1 MATLELRLLGVPD
14 VILDGE
20 PVHLNRRPSLG
31 LLAYLAVTRRSHT
44 REDLTALLA
53 GELPTD
59 AARKRLRNALAD
71 LVNHGLG
78 PFLEINR
85 RSIGLRPSERVTIDV
100 DRLDAMLSNHGR
112 EKTDDFDW
120 ASARCDHE
128 FLSGLD
134 MDDAPGFE
142 TWLAWERIQRR
153 RQLTTVVDRIL
164 ESLLWSGQHQRG
176 IDLARR
182 LLVVEP
188 WHEPAHRMLIRMLA
202 REGQLAAA
210 REQHA
215 LCREALAT
223 DLGIEPQAETVALI
237 DQLRA
242 EPSVIRNNLPSVS
255 AVDGLIGRR
264 ESIDTITRCLVD
276 PACRLV
282 SLVGIGGIGKTS
294 VAIAAARRIAIPAW
308 IIHEHPFADG
318 VYLIEL
324 HQSPAIDPRMNE
336 ADAGDRLM
344 AAIAQALE
352 IPSSDRGNQ
361 LDQIVSFLQ
370 SRRLLLVLDDVDEA
384 GGAETVIAGILGNA
398 PRVTVVTTSQSA
410 LGLAD
415 EWTIELAMLPV
426 PTTAQ
431 EAETTPAS
439 QLLLHAARQAGVV
452 VSESDW
458 PDIVQICRLVG
469 GMPLALT
476 IAASALIAMSPAD
489 VARELA
495 HGTALFETVATPH
508 GRATIRSAF
517 NAAIDGLAQ
526 PQRDSLP
533 RLAVFPTTFDR
544 AAAIAVGLTFPDLLA
559 LSRRSLLERDAHGR
573 YALHPLV
580 RRLAVERLVE
590 RPDVERDARSLH
602 AAHFAAFTNQVAPS
616 IDRSDDAPATI
627 ARDLANIQAAWDWSV
642 ETSNL
647 QQLQQLFD
655 GLDAWSRR
663 AGLYDD
669 WYRRIE
675 RAISRLRGHSD
686 DPARAALL
694 TRLFA
699 GAADICV
706 WQGDPERGLA
716 HIADARKI
724 TEQGGSF
731 EVEALLSLIE
741 GRLLRFHRSSAISA
755 SDALQ
760 QARVLASVS
769 RQPQVEARSLLEL
782 SYSAYDSEDYRL
794 STTYLQRA
802 ARLYHMLNDRH
813 ALARTTLQ
821 QARLHE
827 VTGAFAAAQTEFEQ
841 SLRIATLL
849 GDRSVE
855 AFSLLELGIIHDV
868 ALGRHADAD
877 DYFDQASEIAQLT
890 GDPHLDG
897 NIQRARGRNAMRVG
911 MFDHARRHFDHALD
925 RAIDVRNDRAI
936 GHSFACLAQLALA
949 AGDRDTAIDRAQ
961 QALQIA
967 RDTGRQ
973 HAQATLQLVLGG
985 AHEQHGDGISALS
998 AYAQSLALAE
1008 LLAIPHIAC
1017 DALTGIANVSLSNDS
1032 FDLAG
1037 RVARQVADHLLQR
1050 RLAGCEEPGRNIL
1063 VTYRALTST
1072 GDQLASEVLRAGALL
1087 ISQRAARLPA
1097 QQGRRYV
1104 AAYADRATI
1113 LRHYQ
1118 PITGDG
1124 ECAGHGSSLSISALI
1139 VDANSD

>member
-1 MATLELRLLGVPD
+1 
-14 VILDGE
+14 
-20 PVHLNRRPSLG
+20 
-31 LLAYLAVTRRSHT
+31 
-44 REDLTALLA
+44 
-53 GELPTD
+53 
-59 AARKRLRNALAD
+59 
-71 LVNHGLG
+71 
-78 PFLEINR
+78 
-85 RSIGLRPSERVTIDV
+85 
-100 DRLDAMLSNHGR
+100 
-112 EKTDDFDW
+112 
-120 ASARCDHE
+120 
-128 FLSGLD
+128 
-134 MDDAPGFE
+134 
-142 TWLAWERIQRR
+142 
-153 RQLTTVVDRIL
+153 
-164 ESLLWSGQHQRG
+164 
-176 IDLARR
+176 
-182 LLVVEP
+182 
-188 WHEPAHRMLIRMLA
+188 
-202 REGQLAAA
+202 
-210 REQHA
+210 
-215 LCREALAT
+215 
-223 DLGIEPQAETVALI
+223 
-237 DQLRA
+237 
-242 EPSVIRNNLPSVS
+242 
-255 AVDGLIGRR
+255 
-264 ESIDTITRCLVD
+264 
-276 PACRLV
+276 
-282 SLVGIGGIGKTS
+282 
-294 VAIAAARRIAIPAW
+294 
-308 IIHEHPFADG
+308 
-318 VYLIEL
+318 
-324 HQSPAIDPRMNE
+324 
-336 ADAGDRLM
+336 
-344 AAIAQALE
+344 
-352 IPSSDRGNQ
+352 
-361 LDQIVSFLQ
+361 
-370 SRRLLLVLDDVDEA
+370 
-384 GGAETVIAGILGNA
+384 
-398 PRVTVVTTSQSA
+398 
-410 LGLAD
+410 
-415 EWTIELAMLPV
+415 
-426 PTTAQ
+426 
-431 EAETTPAS
+431 
-439 QLLLHAARQAGVV
+439 
-452 VSESDW
+452 
-458 PDIVQICRLVG
+458 
-469 GMPLALT
+469 
-476 IAASALIAMSPAD
+476 
-489 VARELA
+489 
-495 HGTALFETVATPH
+495 
-508 GRATIRSAF
+508 
-517 NAAIDGLAQ
+517 
-526 PQRDSLP
+526 
-533 RLAVFPTTFDR
+533 
-544 AAAIAVGLTFPDLLA
+544 
-559 LSRRSLLERDAHGR
+559 
-573 YALHPLV
+573 
-580 RRLAVERLVE
+580 
-590 RPDVERDARSLH
+590 
-602 AAHFAAFTNQVAPS
+602 
-616 IDRSDDAPATI
+616 
-627 ARDLANIQAAWDWSV
+627 
-642 ETSNL
+642 
-647 QQLQQLFD
+647 
-655 GLDAWSRR
+655 
-663 AGLYDD
+663 
-669 WYRRIE
+669 
-675 RAISRLRGHSD
+675 
-686 DPARAALL
+686 
-694 TRLFA
+694 
-699 GAADICV
+699 
-706 WQGDPERGLA
+706 
-716 HIADARKI
+716 
-724 TEQGGSF
+724 
-731 EVEALLSLIE
+731 EALLSLIE